1 MFRLSMIPVESFLIF
16 LTNLFKLR
24 PINFTLSFCVKINFP
39 SIMVKIVYILV
50 GGAIGT
56 YLRYA
61 VSGYSY
67 KLFDWIFPIGT
78 LVVNLIGSFLIG
90 LLWGIFESGNLSP
103 NIRVFIFIGIL
114 GGFTTFSSY
123 MLETLNL
130 YRDGEVR
137 LAIINLLANNIFGL
151 IMVIGGFFLSKL
163 LVGQL
168 K

>member
-1 MFRLSMIPVESFLIF
+1 
-16 LTNLFKLR
+16 
-24 PINFTLSFCVKINFP
+24 
-39 SIMVKIVYILV
+39 MVKIAYILL

-67 KLFDWIFPIGT
+67 KLFSWIFPIGT
-78 LVVNLIGSFLIG
+78 LAVNLLGSFVIG
-90 LLWGIFESGNLSP
+90 LLWGLFEATNLSP
-103 NIRVFIFIGIL
+103 NIRVFLFIGIL

-130 YRDGEVR
+130 YRDGEVK
-137 LAIINLLANNIFGL
+137 LAIFNLMANNILGL

-163 LVGQL
+163 LVSQL

>member
-1 MFRLSMIPVESFLIF
+1 
-16 LTNLFKLR
+16 
-24 PINFTLSFCVKINFP
+24 
-39 SIMVKIVYILV
+39 MVKIAYILV

-78 LVVNLIGSFLIG
+78 LVVNLLGSFVIG
-90 LLWGIFESGNLSP
+90 LLWGVFESGNMSP
-103 NIRVFIFIGIL
+103 NIRVFLFIGIL

-137 LAIINLLANNIFGL
+137 LAVINLLANNIFGL

-163 LVGQL
+163 LVSQL

>member
-1 MFRLSMIPVESFLIF
+1 MIKVA
-16 LTNLFKLR
+16 
-24 PINFTLSFCVKINFP
+24 
-39 SIMVKIVYILV
+39 YILL

-67 KLFDWIFPIGT
+67 KIFDWIFPVGT
-78 LVVNLIGSFLIG
+78 LIVNILGSFVIG
-90 LLWGIFESGNLSP
+90 LLWGIFESTNLSP
-103 NIRVFIFIGIL
+103 NIRVFLFIGIL

-137 LAIINLLANNIFGL
+137 LAIYNLMANNILGL